1 MMEEQENR
9 ILTWLF
15 NPHHY
20 IAGWGATA
28 LGLVFIAVAGYVG
41 SLTNTH
47 FPGLLDI
54 FLRPPAPLGTVMA
67 MGFIDWLTFAVLIY
81 AAGRLI
87 SGSRIRVSD
96 VLGTQAV
103 ARFPGVVSVLVILA
117 TKPGVDH
124 YLKAPDHLG
133 ASTGDAAAFWTM
145 YGAVMLMEAWMVN
158 LMYSA
163 FRVSCNVK
171 RDGKSRF
178 TFFVALILGEI
189 ATKTILSKCLN
200 IP

>member
-1 MMEEQENR
+1 MNEEPKRLQ
-9 ILTWLF
+9 TWLF

-20 IAGWGATA
+20 IAGWGAVA
-28 LGLVFIAVAGYVG
+28 AGLAFIAVAGYLG
-41 SLTNTH
+41 SLTNTQ

-67 MGFIDWLTFAVLIY
+67 LGFIDWFTFAVLIY
-81 AAGRLI
+81 IAGRLV
-87 SGSRIRVSD
+87 SHSRIRVSD

-117 TKPGVDH
+117 TKPGIDH
-124 YLKAPDHLG
+124 YVAHPDHAG

-145 YGAVMLMEAWMVN
+145 YGIVVLMQAWMIN

-171 RDGKSRF
+171 RDGRSKAA
-178 TFFVALILGEI
+178 FFIALILGEI
-189 ATKTILSKCLN
+189 ATKVLLTKFLN